1 MRKVGRFAAVA
12 ASAMLLSVTSLLPLA
27 SQAEE
32 AARPKTTGYPA
43 VGDVPPRPDKP
54 AMTDDEQSK
63 LKKELSTARDRQEG
77 HQVVPKQIPKG
88 KSGAGATPA
97 KP

>member
-1 MRKVGRFAAVA
+1 MAFA
-12 ASAMLLSVTSLLPLA
+12 ASAMLLSVIALLPLA
-27 SQAEE
+27 SRAEE

-54 AMTDDEQSK
+54 AMTADEQSK
-63 LKKELSTARDRQEG
+63 LKKELSAARDRQPRG
-77 HQVVPKQIPKG
+77 STAG
-88 KSGAGATPA
+88 KANTGAGPA

>member
-1 MRKVGRFAAVA
+1 MAFA
-12 ASAMLLSVTSLLPLA
+12 ASAMLLSVIALLPLA
-27 SQAEE
+27 SRAEE

-54 AMTDDEQSK
+54 AMTADEQSK
-63 LKKELSTARDRQEG
+63 LKKELSAARDRQ
-77 HQVVPKQIPKG
+77 PKG
-88 KSGAGATPA
+88 GTAGKANTGAAPA

>member
-1 MRKVGRFAAVA
+1 MRKVGQFMAFA
-12 ASAMLLSVTSLLPLA
+12 ASAMLLSVIVPLA
-27 SQAEE
+27 SHAEE

-54 AMTDDEQSK
+54 AMTADEQSK
-63 LKKELSTARDRQEG
+63 LKKELSAARDRQ
-77 HQVVPKQIPKG
+77 PKG
-88 KSGAGATPA
+88 GTPGKANTGAGPA

>member
-1 MRKVGRFAAVA
+1 MRKAGRFAAFG
-12 ASAMLLSVTSLLPLA
+12 ASAVLLSVIWLLPLA

-32 AARPKTTGYPA
+32 TARPKTTGYPA

-54 AMTDDEQSK
+54 AMTADEQSK

-77 HQVVPKQIPKG
+77 YQVPKQIPKG
-88 KSGAGATPA
+88 KANAGTTPA